1 MPSGRCGHTMT
12 KISDNCFVL
21 IGGIKFRNRLSDQS
35 LSLFKQFPSD
45 MTFVFVLDIQA
56 FTWKKITVDGNIT
69 QLAYCTSC
77 FFPHTNKIILT
88 GGIKFEDSKASEYL
102 GFSELIVYDL
112 NSLNDKNKVISET
125 VLLNVDPQISLFM
138 SGHCCSV
145 SEENIFLF
153 GGHQTLTSKI
163 DEREKPRAGSKEL
176 IINLKT
182 LSCSVLE
189 SATTN
194 TTSGATCFWSDKNL
208 ICVMDGENIFAHWK
222 INVKLETHLKSIQLD
237 GPHGMFVD

>member
-1 MPSGRCGHTMT
+1 MT
-12 KISDNCFVL
+12 
-21 IGGIKFRNRLSDQS
+21 GGIEFRNRFSDPS

-45 MTFVFVLDIQA
+45 MTFVFVLDIQT
-56 FTWKKITVDGNIT
+56 FPWKKITVDGNIT
-69 QLAYCTSC
+69 QLAYHTSC
-77 FFPHTNKIILT
+77 FFPDTNKIILT
-88 GGIKFEDSKASEYL
+88 GGIKFEDNKASEYWGL
-102 GFSELIVYDL
+102 SQLIAYNL
-112 NSLNDKNKVISET
+112 NSLNDKNKVIPEK
-125 VLLNVDPQISLFM
+125 VLLIVDPQISLFM

-163 DEREKPRAGSKEL
+163 DEREKPRAGSKGL

-194 TTSGATCFWSDKNL
+194 ATSGATCFWGDKKL
-208 ICVMDGENIFAHWK
+208 ICVIGRENKQLTVYSNVLIFAHWK
-222 INVKLETHLKSIQLD
+222 ISAKLETPLKSIQLD
-237 GPHGMFVD
+237 G